1 MRSDPPEQGRG
12 KRTNGRSAPAASSL
26 LKSTG
31 VVSLMTLVS
40 RVLGFVRDI
49 LMATLY
55 GVSAATDVFF
65 VTFRIP
71 NLFRRL
77 FAEGAF
83 AQSFV
88 PVLTETRTGRT
99 PEQVKAL
106 VDVVAGTLA
115 GVLLIVTALA
125 VLGAPLVLWLFA
137 PGFADQP
144 EKFALGVELLRWTF
158 PYLLLISLTA
168 FLAGILNA
176 YGKFAGPA
184 LNPVWLNVCMIVAA
198 MFFAPSVEALAI
210 AVFAAGLVQLL
221 FLVPAVARLGLL
233 PHPRWGWR
241 DPQVRRIIT
250 LMIPIMIG
258 SSASQFSLLLD
269 TIIAS
274 FLPGDGSV
282 TWLWWGDRL
291 MEFPLGTFSIAIA
304 TVILPGLAAQHARQ
318 APAGFSAM
326 LDWGLRMVLV
336 IGVPAMLGLLLLAG
350 PLVSTL
356 FQHGRATAH
365 DVEMAAWALAAY
377 SFGFLGFSLVK
388 VLVPGFYARQE
399 TRAPLRY
406 AFISFGTGMA
416 CSLLFTGTALAAG
429 FVAPHAA
436 IALATA
442 VAAWVNAV
450 LLLRRLRRDG
460 IYQPQAGWGRFA
472 AQLLLAN
479 GVMGAGLLFF
489 AGDLGSW
496 TGAGAVERGV
506 RLAVL
511 IAGAAAAYFAV
522 LWAVGVRLRQFR
534 HSST

>member
-1 MRSDPPEQGRG
+1 MAG
-12 KRTNGRSAPAASSL
+12 SL

-31 VVSLMTLVS
+31 VVGLMTLVS

-49 LMATLY
+49 LMAALF

-88 PVLTETRTGRT
+88 PVLTETRTLRT
-99 PEQVKAL
+99 PEEVRAL

-115 GVLLIVTALA
+115 GVLLIITALA
-125 VLGAPLVLWLFA
+125 VLGAPLVLLLFA

-168 FLAGILNA
+168 FVGGILNA
-176 YGKFAGPA
+176 HGRFGAA
-184 LNPVWLNVCMIVAA
+184 AFNPVWLNVCMITAA
-198 MFFAPSVEALAI
+198 WFFAPSVEALAI
-210 AVFAAGLVQLL
+210 SVLVAGLVQLL
-221 FLVPAVARLGLL
+221 FLLPSVARLGLL
-233 PHPRWGWR
+233 PHPRWGWS
-241 DPQVRRIIT
+241 DPQVRRIIV
-250 LMIPIMIG
+250 LMVPIMIG
-258 SSASQFSLLLD
+258 SSASQFSLILD

-274 FLPGDGSV
+274 FLPGDGNV

-291 MEFPLGTFSIAIA
+291 MEFPLGIFSIAIA
-304 TVILPGLAAQHARQ
+304 TVILPSLAAQHARQ
-318 APAGFSAM
+318 APAAFSAT

-377 SFGFLGFSLVK
+377 SFGFLGFSMVK
-388 VLVPGFYARQE
+388 VLVPGFYARQD
-399 TRAPLRY
+399 TRAPLRI
-406 AFISFGTGMA
+406 AFIAFGSGMA
-416 CSLLFTGTALAAG
+416 CSLVFTGVALAAD

-442 VAAWVNAV
+442 TGAWINAV

-460 IYQPQAGWGRFA
+460 VYRPAPGWGRFA
-472 AQLLLAN
+472 VQLLVASSL
-479 GVMGAGLLFF
+479 MGGLLLVM
-489 AGDLGSW
+489 AGDLAEW
-496 TGAGAVERGV
+496 TGAGAAERAL
-506 RLAVL
+506 RLAG
-511 IAGAAAAYFAV
+511 IIAAAAVAYFAA
-522 LWAVGVRLRQFR
+522 LLALGLRPRDFR
-534 HSST
+534 QTHA